1 VLTSHLL
8 VPFPHPSGIN
18 VLCFSFKSQIY
29 RQIYSAQKTQGLAF
43 YTDQKSIEINRNQW
57 KSIEISAQYV
67 HYALHL
73 ANRCRL
79 RTAVSINGRSIHRAK
94 LSATVALLC
103 FSSTWLNSA
112 SFSGFQL
119 VLKSGKIRANTFNT
133 S

>member
-1 VLTSHLL
+1 
-8 VPFPHPSGIN
+8 